1 MAKILATILIS
12 IGKRFQAVGGARK
25 FSIDAILSVVLI
37 PLMLCVA
44 AIDLYC
50 LLLMCILV
58 PLMLGYA
65 QWLRRSYAPRT
76 KFFFMWSVW
85 SAIYLWL
92 LFEMTV
98 PLLELLPEEN
108 FIFISSMFVAVFCFY
123 KVKTYFSSGFWT
135 VFNDEMRF
143 FPSNSDEFALLL
155 SLTPY
160 KSPMFMGNY
169 SFLFNDFFF

>member
-12 IGKRFQAVGGARK
+12 IGKRFHAIGGVKK

-50 LLLMCILV
+50 LLLMCVLV
-58 PLMLGYA
+58 PLVLGYA

-108 FIFISSMFVAVFCFY
+108 FIFISAMFAAVFCFY
-123 KVKTYFSSGFWT
+123 KVTSNLFSLAYS
-135 VFNDEMRF
+135 VELCF
-143 FPSNSDEFALLL
+143 FISSHRI
-155 SLTPY
+155 
-160 KSPMFMGNY
+160 
-169 SFLFNDFFF
+169 